1 MYVHSINCLYSG
13 LFVWKSESVS
23 VVIISMYWSENNLSR
38 FLHIVLSIPHIHGI
52 QSFLP
57 PQEQWCPYPTNTLQ
71 SIQYTNPDYNYH
83 PCYKYRTPHLLYL
96 HLQEVEFAQRM
107 LFSLLLGGI
116 IGFERRASERPAGI
130 RTMCMVCLGSCFFS
144 MTSQLAFRSSTMGW
158 DAARVVSLF
167 HLSILLV
174 FNCSAF

>member
-1 MYVHSINCLYSG
+1 MFTVLIIYTAVFLFGRVRVFRLSLFPCIG
-13 LFVWKSESVS
+13 LK
-23 VVIISMYWSENNLSR
+23 IICTH
-38 FLHIVLSIPHIHGI
+38 FLHIVLSTPHIHGI

-71 SIQYTNPDYNYH
+71 SIRYTNPDYNYH

-167 HLSILLV
+167 HLSI
-174 FNCSAF
+174 

>member
-1 MYVHSINCLYSG
+1 MNPRAYLKLIHTIRVACCHLQTLTYSILLYCG
-13 LFVWKSESVS
+13 K
-23 VVIISMYWSENNLSR
+23 
-38 FLHIVLSIPHIHGI
+38 
-52 QSFLP
+52 SFLP
-57 PQEQWCPYPTNTLQ
+57 EQDKWCPYSINASQ
-71 SIQYTNPDYNYH
+71 SIHYSNPDYNYH

-144 MTSQLAFRSSTMGW
+144 MCSQLAFRSSTMGW
-158 DAARVVSLF
+158 DAARVVSFAGLN
-167 HLSILLV
+167 S
-174 FNCSAF
+174 FNNNA